1 MDKRHSTVDKLAKGS
16 IGTNLWNYKQV
27 VELERELRLAR
38 QWAEKLQTEKQQ
50 LREEVEAYELQ
61 RQDAVEALAA
71 YQQRVQAHEQQL
83 QSQLRQLCQHNATL
97 SGRLQQLQLEHSPCA
112 AFRTAGLQAARER
125 DRLWEDLSA
134 TQSNMQKLQQQ
145 LADLQKPR
153 SAGGSPT
160 GQNPARN
167 TQDQLQ
173 QQQQQQDG
181 TEQQQQQ
188 QQLARGWSWRWWS
201 SRQSAQD
208 DKALPPAPSAAA
220 VAASSA
226 SLPADAWIVP
236 HADHPTTQQ
245 PSAPPAAAAPAVP
258 AQVRVPSVLTLEAPE
273 SLPPPAAP
281 APAGAAAAAQP
292 PEAGADAGPSNL
304 RDTSQPRRQVA
315 APKAAGGI
323 RKNTSRARA
332 RRPHTRSGGA
342 GGRGVAATARAL
354 LCAPADW
361 LAGLYQKLEGA
372 TPTDLGF
379 GFAA

>member
-1 MDKRHSTVDKLAKGS
+1 M
-16 IGTNLWNYKQV
+16 
-27 VELERELRLAR
+27 
-38 QWAEKLQTEKQQ
+38 
-50 LREEVEAYELQ
+50 
-61 RQDAVEALAA
+61 
-71 YQQRVQAHEQQL
+71 
-83 QSQLRQLCQHNATL
+83 
-97 SGRLQQLQLEHSPCA
+97 
-112 AFRTAGLQAARER
+112 
-125 DRLWEDLSA
+125 
-134 TQSNMQKLQQQ
+134 
-145 LADLQKPR
+145 
-153 SAGGSPT
+153 
-160 GQNPARN
+160 
-167 TQDQLQ
+167 
-173 QQQQQQDG
+173 
-181 TEQQQQQ
+181 
-188 QQLARGWSWRWWS
+188 
-201 SRQSAQD
+201 
-208 DKALPPAPSAAA
+208 
-220 VAASSA
+220 
-226 SLPADAWIVP
+226 
-236 HADHPTTQQ
+236 
-245 PSAPPAAAAPAVP
+245 
-258 AQVRVPSVLTLEAPE
+258 TLEAPE